1 MKFVEYADSEMM
13 AIDVANVLVG
23 ELGAVLRHQD
33 RALLVVPGGST
44 PGPIFDSLCAA
55 NLDWGRVDVLLS
67 DERWHPEEHPRSNM
81 RLIRERLLLGRAAAA
96 NLLPL
101 YRKDRTPAEAAPQL
115 SGRIA
120 GHLPIS
126 VMLLGMGADM
136 HTASLFPGAPG
147 LEAALDRHAPILVP
161 VEMPADMAGASEP
174 RISLSAAVMNGAMSK
189 HIVIIGAEKRR
200 AIEAAGSLPPLEAP
214 VAAILADT
222 VVHWAD
228 A

>member
-13 AIDVANVLVG
+13 AMDLANVLAG

-55 NLDWGRVDVLLS
+55 DLDWGRVDILLS
-67 DERWHPEEHPRSNM
+67 DERWRPEEHVRSNT
-81 RLIRERLLLGRAAAA
+81 RLLRERLLVGRAAAA

-101 YRKDRTPAEAAPQL
+101 YMKDRTPAEAAPQL

-136 HTASLFPGAPG
+136 HTASLFPRAPG
-147 LEAALDRHAPILVP
+147 LEAALDPRAPILVP
-161 VEMPADMAGASEP
+161 VELPDTPEP
-174 RISLSAAVMNGAMSK
+174 RLSLSAAVLNGAMSK
-189 HIVIIGAEKRR
+189 HIVIIGAAKRR
-200 AIEAAGSLPPLEAP
+200 AIEAARGMHPREAP
-214 VAAILADT
+214 VAAILDGAI
-222 VVHWAD
+222 VHWAEE
-228 A
+228 

>member
-1 MKFVEYADSEMM
+1 MKFVEYADSEML
-13 AIDVANVLVG
+13 AIDLANVLVG

-67 DERWHPEEHPRSNM
+67 DERWRPEEHVRSNT
-81 RLIRERLLLGRAAAA
+81 RLIRERLLVGRAAAA

-101 YRKDRTPAEAAPQL
+101 YMKARPPAEAAPQL
-115 SGRIA
+115 AGRIA

-136 HTASLFPGAPG
+136 HTASLFPRAPG
-147 LEAALDRHAPILVP
+147 LEAALDPQAAILVP
-161 VEMPADMAGASEP
+161 VEMPDAPEP
-174 RISLSAAVMNGAMSK
+174 RVSLSAAVLNGAMSK
-189 HIVIIGAEKRR
+189 HIVITGMAKRR
-200 AIEAAGSLPPLEAP
+200 AIEAARGLHPLEAP
-214 VAAILADT
+214 VAAILSDAT
-222 VVHWAD
+222 VHWAEG
-228 A
+228 